1 MFGEFTLFKHL
12 VKKVWRMNR
21 SAKGLL
27 IVATTLGGFSLV
39 NYRQFAKFTK
49 LSNCQTFP
57 LYSIA
62 MVQGN
67 ATMSC
72 MLHVHNN
79 KKGLESLKVEACDH
93 DFNLTTLIL
102 VLMATVL
109 PWCSS
114 LPYTYHIY
122 L

>member
-27 IVATTLGGFSLV
+27 IVATTLDGFSLV
-39 NYRQFAKFTK
+39 NHRQFAKFTK
-49 LSNCQTFP
+49 LSTRQTFP

-67 ATMSC
+67 AKMSC
-72 MLHVHNN
+72 
-79 KKGLESLKVEACDH
+79 
-93 DFNLTTLIL
+93 IL
-102 VLMATVL
+102 
-109 PWCSS
+109 SS
-114 LPYTYHIY
+114 Y
-122 L
+122 LLNYFA